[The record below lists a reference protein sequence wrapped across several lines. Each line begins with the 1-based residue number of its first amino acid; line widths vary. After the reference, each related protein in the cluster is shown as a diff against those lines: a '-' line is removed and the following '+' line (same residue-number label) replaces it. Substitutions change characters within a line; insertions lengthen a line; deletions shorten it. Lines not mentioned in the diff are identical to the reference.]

1 MVKVGSGISASIVV
15 VRSPVSVEMSVSLPT
30 MADRLSITAEEA
42 VTLGAWIVALS
53 EIRISLPM
61 IVELTAISIAG
72 IDGVSLAG
80 VVDGNTSEIESTS
93 LSSDWEMAV
102 TVEVPS
108 SEGNDELTTV
118 VASKIVLSGLVVNS
132 ELMVMSTAVGEGEM
146 TKDEICASSPA
157 DGVLS
162 VGDAKGS
169 DENDNV
175 GISKSTLVTVTPTLI
190 PADTIS
196 V

>member
-1 MVKVGSGISASIVV
+1 
-15 VRSPVSVEMSVSLPT
+15 
-30 MADRLSITAEEA
+30 
-42 VTLGAWIVALS
+42 
-53 EIRISLPM
+53 M
-61 IVELTAISIAG
+61 IVELGAILTVGVDG
-72 IDGVSLAG
+72 ITLTG
-80 VVDGNTSEIESTS
+80 VVDGNASEIESTS
-93 LSSDWEMAV
+93 LSSGWGMAV

-108 SEGNDELTTV
+108 SEGNDELATV
-118 VASKIVLSGLVVNS
+118 VASKIVLSGLVAKS
-132 ELMVMSTAVGEGEM
+132 ELMVTSTAVGEGEI
-146 TKDEICASSPA
+146 TKDEISVSSPA

-162 VGDAKGS
+162 VEDAKGS

>member
-15 VRSPVSVEMSVSLPT
+15 VDSPVGVEMKLSPPT
-30 MADRLSITAEEA
+30 MADRLSSTAEEV
-42 VTLGAWIVALS
+42 VTSEVWIVALS

-146 TKDEICASSPA
+146 TKDEISASSPA

-175 GISKSTLVTVTPTLI
+175 GISKSPLVTVTPTLI
-190 PADTIS
+190 PGDTIS

>member
-72 IDGVSLAG
+72 VDGVSLAG

-118 VASKIVLSGLVVNS
+118 VASKIVLSGLVVKS
-132 ELMVMSTAVGEGEM
+132 ELMVMSTAVGEGVM
-146 TKDEICASSPA
+146 TKDEISASSPA